1 MEGSWKE
8 YKAMQHKVKRK
19 VAKAKQKAYSEL
31 YEKVDT
37 MEGEKDLSSGEA
49 EGLSLKGCS
58 AGSGWLRTGMGM

>member
-1 MEGSWKE
+1 
-8 YKAMQHKVKRK
+8 MQHKVKRK

-58 AGSGWLRTGMGM
+58 AGSG